1 MTHTT
6 AALVRRVVERAVEG
20 VLDRWAVGNTTKET
34 ELYIAKLRLTAAQLR
49 QEADEI
55 DELADQEDVGEP
67 LRHDTHRSVH
77 RGKAKAYTDA
87 GVKC

>member
-6 AALVRRVVERAVEG
+6 AALLRRVVDRAVEG

-55 DELADQEDVGEP
+55 DELADQEDVGGP
-67 LRHDTHRSVH
+67 LQYDTHRSVH
-77 RGKAKAYTDA
+77 RGTAKAYTDA
-87 GVKC
+87 SVKC